1 MAFPWSASFPIS
13 KRSILLWLHNKALNI
28 YNNYVKVMLI
38 SDFNAEKVET
48 VHKHKIFLS
57 QHDPKNLRWNIFKNP
72 KQPSCVNLFLT
83 LSFQHAISV
92 SDFHNVILTV
102 QSKPREIK

>member
-48 VHKHKIFLS
+48 VHKTF
-57 QHDPKNLRWNIFKNP
+57 QHDPKNLRWNMF
-72 KQPSCVNLFLT
+72 
-83 LSFQHAISV
+83 
-92 SDFHNVILTV
+92 
-102 QSKPREIK
+102 

>member
-48 VHKHKIFLS
+48 VHKTFLS
-57 QHDPKNLRWNIFKNP
+57 QHDPKNLRWNMF
-72 KQPSCVNLFLT
+72 
-83 LSFQHAISV
+83 
-92 SDFHNVILTV
+92 
-102 QSKPREIK
+102 

>member
-38 SDFNAEKVET
+38 SDFNAQKVET
-48 VHKHKIFLS
+48 VHKTFLRQHKK
-57 QHDPKNLRWNIFKNP
+57 KNLRWNMF
-72 KQPSCVNLFLT
+72 
-83 LSFQHAISV
+83 
-92 SDFHNVILTV
+92 
-102 QSKPREIK
+102 